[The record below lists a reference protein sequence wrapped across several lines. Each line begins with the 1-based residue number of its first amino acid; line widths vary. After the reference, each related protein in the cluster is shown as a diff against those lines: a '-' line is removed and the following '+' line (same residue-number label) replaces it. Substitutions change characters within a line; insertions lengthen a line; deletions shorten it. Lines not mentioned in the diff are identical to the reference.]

1 MANFAGMKTR
11 HLLFWLLLMSCMSAS
26 AQRLLVVADLETE
39 LPVAQ
44 ASVLGMEHGLQT
56 DSLGRIEVSDS
67 VRTLLFSHVNYE
79 SRIVNLDEVRDTVFL
94 VSKYLSVREV
104 VVFGK
109 GRMPN
114 DELDDLKK
122 QLRLNRTEAQLV
134 AADPGKAFSLPLG
147 KLIPKKWR
155 KGYRAEQ
162 RRKRHQELLD
172 SY

>member
-1 MANFAGMKTR
+1 MPNFAGMKAR
-11 HLLFWLLLMSCMSAS
+11 CFIALLLLTGSMAS
-26 AQRLLVVADLETE
+26 VAQRRLVVADLESD
-39 LPVAQ
+39 LPLAQVSVQGKEFVA
-44 ASVLGMEHGLQT
+44 QT
-56 DSLGRIEVSDS
+56 DSTGCVEVSDS

-94 VSKYLSVREV
+94 VSKYLSVKEV

-109 GRMPN
+109 GRMPD
-114 DELDDLKK
+114 DELKDLKK
-122 QLRLNRTEAQLV
+122 QLRLNRTEAQLA

-155 KGYRAEQ
+155 KSYRAEQ